1 MPPALLIVLVGVAVT
16 LFYYFIYFNCKSKKK
31 HVILK
36 NDYRTFSNKS
46 KSNKKVKIDESKNEI
61 FII

>member
-16 LFYYFIYFNCKSKKK
+16 LFYYLIYFNCKSKKK
-31 HVILK
+31 RVILK
-36 NDYRTFSNKS
+36 TDYRTFSNKT
-46 KSNKKVKIDESKNEI
+46 KSNKKVRIDESKNEI